1 MCQQKDKCYIAQQET
16 MIVPHT
22 YTLLTKLY
30 VAFRAHTAVARL
42 SVDAVRVLGTAI
54 RHQTFVFVWENKQ
67 TCIILTSTRGYTI
80 DSYTYKYT
88 VFITVQNAL
97 HFTPRQTYSFWHH
110 LDFFWRHSPILQNL
124 VESITS
130 SIDYIS
136 NVKKCII
143 PYNYHVDDI
152 TIYNVCIR
160 WMISWWTVVW
170 ALGRHSVIS
179 CDE

>member
-1 MCQQKDKCYIAQQET
+1 

-30 VAFRAHTAVARL
+30 VAFRAHTAIARL
-42 SVDAVRVLGTAI
+42 SVDAVRVLGTAV

-97 HFTPRQTYSFWHH
+97 HFTPRQTYSF
-110 LDFFWRHSPILQNL
+110 
-124 VESITS
+124 
-130 SIDYIS
+130 
-136 NVKKCII
+136 
-143 PYNYHVDDI
+143 
-152 TIYNVCIR
+152 
-160 WMISWWTVVW
+160 
-170 ALGRHSVIS
+170 
-179 CDE
+179 